1 MMLHAHWLNIAVR
14 FIQNNHL
21 KISTLS
27 NLLKKTAQGKN
38 DKSVKFTKK
47 IRAT

>member
-27 NLLKKTAQGKN
+27 SLLKKNSTRKEW
-38 DKSVKFTKK
+38 
-47 IRAT
+47 